1 MAGPSS
7 NSTDSVTSTLPTP
20 PLPQLAVVLLRLTT
34 ALLLMPTMPGM
45 GLTLSPDPTPVL
57 ILVVSSA
64 FITTIVSTT
73 DYTLNNNIQ
82 VVQEK

>member
-1 MAGPSS
+1 
-7 NSTDSVTSTLPTP
+7 
-20 PLPQLAVVLLRLTT
+20 
-34 ALLLMPTMPGM
+34 MPTMPGM

-57 ILVVSSA
+57 ILAVSSA

-82 VVQEK
+82 VVQEKLMNPDRMVSKPIFALKTSQDLDQRSTVLAA

>member
-1 MAGPSS
+1 
-7 NSTDSVTSTLPTP
+7 
-20 PLPQLAVVLLRLTT
+20 
-34 ALLLMPTMPGM
+34 MPGM

-57 ILVVSSA
+57 ILAVSSA

-82 VVQEK
+82 VVQRKISRPSKTLDYSEVKLITESTASKRKLHSSST

>member
-1 MAGPSS
+1 
-7 NSTDSVTSTLPTP
+7 
-20 PLPQLAVVLLRLTT
+20 
-34 ALLLMPTMPGM
+34 MPGM

-57 ILVVSSA
+57 ILAVSSA

-82 VVQEK
+82 VVQEKSIASGMHDSGGDRSDDDATVYTI

>member
-1 MAGPSS
+1 
-7 NSTDSVTSTLPTP
+7 
-20 PLPQLAVVLLRLTT
+20 
-34 ALLLMPTMPGM
+34 MPTMPGM

-57 ILVVSSA
+57 ILAVSSA

-82 VVQEK
+82 VVQVK

>member
-1 MAGPSS
+1 MYHNTFSRFWLIQMVRSISP
-7 NSTDSVTSTLPTP
+7 
-20 PLPQLAVVLLRLTT
+20 VVLLKLNT

-57 ILVVSSA
+57 IFSSA

-73 DYTLNNNIQ
+73 DYTLI
-82 VVQEK
+82 K